1 METDEVEQNSA
12 IPKAK
17 KHDDGA
23 ADLER
28 VTDYAEET
36 EITYEDMTNALA
48 SFEGRRSKEKNEK
61 AERERE
67 LAKVVIKK
75 ADVDLIVQEM
85 EIARAE
91 AERSLRENQGDLV
104 QSLIQLT
111 N

>member
-1 METDEVEQNSA
+1 MEGDEIEQNSA
-12 IPKAK
+12 VPKAK
-17 KHDDGA
+17 KHDSGA

-28 VTDYAEET
+28 VTDYAEEK
-36 EITYEDMTNALA
+36 EIACEDMTNAIA
-48 SFEGRRSKEKNEK
+48 AFDERRSKERNEK

-75 ADVDLIVQEM
+75 ADVDLIVHEM
-85 EIARAE
+85 EIPRAE

>member
-36 EITYEDMTNALA
+36 EITYEDMTNVRKILNNLINKLIFF
-48 SFEGRRSKEKNEK
+48 SFPD
-61 AERERE
+61 
-67 LAKVVIKK
+67 I
-75 ADVDLIVQEM
+75 I
-85 EIARAE
+85 I
-91 AERSLRENQGDLV
+91 
-104 QSLIQLT
+104 IQ
-111 N
+111 